1 MSFFLQ
7 KILMENMPQVLT
19 FLKTK
24 SLNTDGC
31 ESSSQD
37 VTRGSEA
44 EACFLCHNLILKYT
58 NMMVDIF
65 KEETENSCILQVR
78 FHSY

>member
-1 MSFFLQ
+1 
-7 KILMENMPQVLT
+7 MENMPQVLT

-24 SLNTDGC
+24 SV

-37 VTRGSEA
+37 VSRDSEA
-44 EACFLCHNLILKYT
+44 EAYFLCHNLILKYT

-65 KEETENSCILQVR
+65 KEETDNSCILQVR
-78 FHSY
+78 